1 MQNDNSQEQNPIDAQ
16 AAALLP
22 EGASEVT
29 AAQAEAAA
37 EDEAY
42 KPSKPEFKWY
52 VVQTYSSME
61 NAVERSI
68 QERVARSNL
77 DSKFGRILV
86 PTEEVVEVKNG
97 KKYTTNR
104 KFYPGYVL
112 IEMAMDDETWHLV
125 KATNKVSGFLGGG
138 KMHHPSAL
146 PEREVKEIFSRM
158 NSGAD
163 KPRHKV
169 EFEVGEVVR
178 VKEGPFADFNGN
190 VDEVNYEK
198 SKVRL
203 TVSIFGRP
211 TPVDLDFSQIEKT

>member
-1 MQNDNSQEQNPIDAQ
+1 MMESDNSHEQ
-16 AAALLP
+16 LLP
-22 EGASEVT
+22 EGA
-29 AAQAEAAA
+29 AELTEEQLAAA
-37 EDEAY
+37 ALADAY
-42 KPSKPEFKWY
+42 KPSKPEFKWF

-68 QERVARSNL
+68 QERVLRENL
-77 DSKFGRILV
+77 SDKFGRILV

-112 IEMAMDDETWHLV
+112 IEMAMNDETWHLV

-138 KMHHPSAL
+138 KMHHPL
-146 PEREVKEIFSRM
+146 PISDAEIKKIFDRM
-158 NSGAD
+158 LDGSE

-178 VKEGPFADFNGN
+178 VKEGPFADFNGT
-190 VDEVNYEK
+190 VEDANYEK
-198 SKVRL
+198 SKVR
-203 TVSIFGRP
+203 VSVTIFGRS
-211 TPVDLDFSQIEKT
+211 TPVDLDFAQVEKA